1 MARILIVD
9 DEPDLRFLMARY
21 LEVDGHEVQQAG
33 NGKVALERLRSE
45 TFDLMLTD
53 NSMPVMDGP
62 ELVAHI
68 RADEELADIRI
79 VVWSV
84 NPDHDLD
91 VDAYF
96 PKPYGGPEI
105 RDKINQLLA
114 EEA

>member
-9 DEPDLRFLMARY
+9 DEPDLRFLMRRY
-21 LEVDGHEVQQAG
+21 LEVDGHEVEQAG
-33 NGKVALERLRSE
+33 NGAVALERLRSE

-53 NSMPVMDGP
+53 NSMPVMGGP
-62 ELVAHI
+62 ELIRHV
-68 RADEELADIRI
+68 RADEDLSDIRI
-79 VVWSV
+79 VVWSLS
-84 NPDHDLD
+84 PDHDLA

-96 PKPYGGPEI
+96 PKPYAGPEI